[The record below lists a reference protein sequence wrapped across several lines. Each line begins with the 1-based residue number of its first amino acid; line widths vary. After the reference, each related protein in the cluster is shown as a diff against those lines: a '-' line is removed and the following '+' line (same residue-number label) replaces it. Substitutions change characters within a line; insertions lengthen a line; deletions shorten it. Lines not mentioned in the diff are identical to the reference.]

1 MKNDFP
7 DPDQTVIEIPQPP
20 EEVVLLM
27 HEINQHQ
34 HKRQFLYANVEEQL
48 DKLYKDINAGLFGE
62 QAKTGEFFTHIHTIK
77 SQITKVENIE
87 EKKAQLERL
96 MSGE

>member
-1 MKNDFP
+1 MPNDFS
-7 DPDQTVIEIPQPP
+7 DSDNFSIEIPQPP
-20 EEVVLLM
+20 EEVVVLM

-87 EKKAQLERL
+87 EKKAQLEQL